1 MKIEILSDVPASREA
16 TWALVMDIP
25 KAASCIPGIKDIT
38 PDGEGKYQATLQ
50 ARVGPMGMNLSGTIT
65 VLSQDADAGEAYF
78 LVEAN
83 DRRVGGG
90 IKTNIAKA
98 ARISD
103 DVAAITGSDPAQS
116 KADFEK
122 MFRTTPEEAASTILK
137 GVRQNKR
144 RVLIGSDALAIDTM
158 QRLLPTSYQRLMVMG
173 QKFMNKK

>member
-90 IKTNIAKA
+90 VKTNMSMKVTAKSADETELEIIADTTLMGRLGELGQPLIRRKA
-98 ARISD
+98 RN
-103 DVAAITGSDPAQS
+103 TL
-116 KADFEK
+116 E
-122 MFRTTPEEAASTILK
+122 
-137 GVRQNKR
+137 
-144 RVLIGSDALAIDTM
+144 
-158 QRLLPTSYQRLMVMG
+158 
-173 QKFMNKK
+173 

>member
-83 DRRVGGG
+83 GRRVGGG
-90 IKTNIAKA
+90 IKTNMSMKVTAKSADETELEIIADTTFMGRLGELGQPLIRRKA
-98 ARISD
+98 RNTLEEFSKNLSKLLSS
-103 DVAAITGSDPAQS
+103 GS
-116 KADFEK
+116 
-122 MFRTTPEEAASTILK
+122 
-137 GVRQNKR
+137 G
-144 RVLIGSDALAIDTM
+144 
-158 QRLLPTSYQRLMVMG
+158 
-173 QKFMNKK
+173 

>member
-1 MKIEILSDVPASREA
+1 LKIEILSDVPASREA

-90 IKTNIAKA
+90 IKTNMSMKVTAKSADETELEIIADTTLMGRLGELGQPLIRRKA
-98 ARISD
+98 RNTLEEFSKNLSKLLSS
-103 DVAAITGSDPAQS
+103 GS
-116 KADFEK
+116 
-122 MFRTTPEEAASTILK
+122 
-137 GVRQNKR
+137 G
-144 RVLIGSDALAIDTM
+144 
-158 QRLLPTSYQRLMVMG
+158 
-173 QKFMNKK
+173 

>member
-90 IKTNIAKA
+90 IKTNMSMKVTAKSADETELEIIADTTLMGRLGELGQPLIRRKA
-98 ARISD
+98 RNTLEEFSKNLSKLLSS
-103 DVAAITGSDPAQS
+103 GS
-116 KADFEK
+116 
-122 MFRTTPEEAASTILK
+122 
-137 GVRQNKR
+137 G
-144 RVLIGSDALAIDTM
+144 
-158 QRLLPTSYQRLMVMG
+158 
-173 QKFMNKK
+173 

>member
-38 PDGEGKYQATLQ
+38 PDREGKYQATLQ

-90 IKTNIAKA
+90 VKTNMSMKVTAKSADETELEIIADTTLMGRLGELGQPLIRRKA
-98 ARISD
+98 RNTLEEFSKNLSKLLSS
-103 DVAAITGSDPAQS
+103 GS
-116 KADFEK
+116 
-122 MFRTTPEEAASTILK
+122 
-137 GVRQNKR
+137 G
-144 RVLIGSDALAIDTM
+144 
-158 QRLLPTSYQRLMVMG
+158 
-173 QKFMNKK
+173 

>member
-90 IKTNIAKA
+90 VKTNMIIKVIAK
-98 ARISD
+98 S
-103 DVAAITGSDPAQS
+103 
-116 KADFEK
+116 ADE
-122 MFRTTPEEAASTILK
+122 TE
-137 GVRQNKR
+137 
-144 RVLIGSDALAIDTM
+144 LAIIADTTLM
-158 QRLLPTSYQRLMVMG
+158 GRLGELG
-173 QKFMNKK
+173 QPLIRRKARNTLEEFSKNLSKLLSSDSG

>member
-25 KAASCIPGIKDIT
+25 KAASCIPGMKDIT

-90 IKTNIAKA
+90 IKTNMSMKVTAKSADETALEIIADTPFMGRLGELGQPLIRRKA
-98 ARISD
+98 RNTLEEFSKNLSKLLSS
-103 DVAAITGSDPAQS
+103 GS
-116 KADFEK
+116 
-122 MFRTTPEEAASTILK
+122 
-137 GVRQNKR
+137 G
-144 RVLIGSDALAIDTM
+144 
-158 QRLLPTSYQRLMVMG
+158 
-173 QKFMNKK
+173 